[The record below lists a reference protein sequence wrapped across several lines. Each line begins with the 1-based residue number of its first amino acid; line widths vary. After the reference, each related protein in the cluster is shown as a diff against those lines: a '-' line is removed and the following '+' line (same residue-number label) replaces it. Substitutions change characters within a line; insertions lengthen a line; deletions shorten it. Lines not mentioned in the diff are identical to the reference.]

1 MKKIKD
7 KSEESQNSEEKV
19 VLKMPLR
26 QALITQIRIYTLTAT
41 HLPDKEQAE
50 IVEIAKFF
58 EQHLFD
64 ITFSGLYPGEFGATI
79 TFSSYP
85 NSEKIYS
92 KIAEYLNHPTVML
105 ALAQVTNTLPEFL
118 DNIKNLNK
126 REEELKRREH
136 ILAKKE
142 KQQKKREKDLERLSK
157 QPRNLLKTLA
167 RDIGNTTEKPTLFSI
182 ENPEL
187 DSSREREVIRK
198 NGGVLALYLLD
209 LYQRQS
215 EKTLVIKS
223 LAPLAEQCTGGNNKR
238 LKEALQL
245 LGGYT
250 YPFLDVDPDTKE
262 ILISSEQLFKIVF
275 VYPPE
280 LSDRNGINTKGE
292 IQGVKRIGN
301 QALSFIENEEMSS
314 IRITPSE
321 RLLKGLE
328 GKGLGNTLVVSG
340 LFIELMVEATDIASK
355 ILTFSS
361 SNKPSYKIQE
371 DKLIE
376 HLGLTKQVK
385 TQGKPRIRE
394 TILKG
399 LQELEEKEH
408 IKKYIFD
415 TDKSLYS
422 WTYSE
427 KFVRHKDSKKENEQ
441 ASEGIQ

>member
-1 MKKIKD
+1 MKKKI
-7 KSEESQNSEEKV
+7 ETVEEKKAELGAI
-19 VLKMPLR
+19 LKMPLR

-85 NSEKIYS
+85 NSEKVYS

-142 KQQKKREKDLERLSK
+142 KEQKKKEKDLERLTK

-187 DSSREREVIRK
+187 EVSSERDLITK
-198 NGGVLALYLLD
+198 NTSALAIYLID

-215 EKTLVIKS
+215 EKTLSIEN

-238 LKEALQL
+238 LKTALQL

-250 YPFLDVDPDTKE
+250 YPFVDVDPKTSE
-262 ILISSEQLFKIVF
+262 IVITSEQLFKIEF
-275 VYPPE
+275 RYSAE
-280 LSDRNGINTKGE
+280 LGKKYGTNSKGL
-292 IQGVKRIGN
+292 IQGKRIGN
-301 QALSFIENEEMSS
+301 EALSFIENEETSS
-314 IRITPSE
+314 IKITPSE

-361 SNKPSYKIQE
+361 SNKPSYKIHE
-371 DKLIE
+371 DKLID
-376 HLGLTKQVK
+376 HLGLSKQVK
-385 TQGKPRIRE
+385 TQGKPRVRE

-399 LQELEEKEH
+399 LQELKEKEH

-415 TDKSLYS
+415 TEKSLFS

-427 KFVRHKDSKKENEQ
+427 KYVRHKDSKKENEQ

>member
-1 MKKIKD
+1 MKKKTETMKQPDAI
-7 KSEESQNSEEKV
+7 
-19 VLKMPLR
+19 LKMPLR

-41 HLPDKEQAE
+41 HLPDREQNE
-50 IVEIAKFF
+50 IVEIAKYF
-58 EQHLFD
+58 ENHLVD
-64 ITFSGLYPGEFGATI
+64 ITFSGAYPGDFGATI

-85 NSEKIYS
+85 GDEKIYS
-92 KIAEYLNHPTVML
+92 QIAEYLNHPTVML

-142 KQQKKREKDLERLSK
+142 KQQKKKEKDLERLSK

-182 ENPEL
+182 ENSDWDRLE
-187 DSSREREVIRK
+187 EREVIRK
-198 NGGVLALYLLD
+198 NTGALAFYLLD

-215 EKTLVIKS
+215 EKTLIIKN
-223 LAPLAEQCTGGNNKR
+223 LAPLAEKCTGGNNKR

-250 YPFLDVDPDTKE
+250 YPFLDVDPETKE
-262 ILISSEQLFKIVF
+262 ILVSSEQLFKIVF

-280 LSDRNGINTKGE
+280 LSERNGINSKGE

-301 QALSFIENEEMSS
+301 KALSFIENEEMSS
-314 IRITPSE
+314 VRITPSE
-321 RLLKGLE
+321 KLLKGLD
-328 GKGLGNTLVVSG
+328 GKGLGNTVVVSG
-340 LFIELMVEATDIASK
+340 LFIELMIEITDIGSK
-355 ILTFSS
+355 ILNFSS
-361 SNKPSYKIQE
+361 SNKPNYKIQE

-376 HLGLTKQVK
+376 HLGLSKQVK

-399 LQELEEKEH
+399 LQELKEKEH
-408 IKKYIFD
+408 IKKYNFD
-415 TDKSLYS
+415 TEKHLFS

-427 KFVRHKDSKKENEQ
+427 KYVRHKESKKETER
-441 ASEGIQ
+441 AS

>member
-1 MKKIKD
+1 MKKKTEAMKQPDIIFK
-7 KSEESQNSEEKV
+7 Q
-19 VLKMPLR
+19 PLR
-26 QALITQIRIYTLTAT
+26 HALITQIKIYTLTAT
-41 HLPDKEQAE
+41 HLPDREQKE

-58 EQHLFD
+58 EDHLVE
-64 ITFSGLYPGEFGATI
+64 ITFSGACPGDFGASI

-85 NSEKIYS
+85 EGERIYS
-92 KIAEYLNHPTVML
+92 RIAEYLNHPIVML

-118 DNIKNLNK
+118 KRGENLSK
-126 REEELKRREH
+126 REEELRRKEH

-142 KQQKKREKDLERLSK
+142 REQKKKEKDLERLSK

-187 DSSREREVIRK
+187 ESTSERDLITK
-198 NGGVLALYLLD
+198 NTSALAFYLLD
-209 LYQRQS
+209 LYQRQP
-215 EKTLVIKS
+215 EKTLVIKN

-238 LKEALQL
+238 LKTALQL

-250 YPFLDVDPDTKE
+250 YPFVDKDPSTRE
-262 ILISSEQLFKIVF
+262 LVITSEQLFKIEF
-275 VYPPE
+275 RYSE
-280 LSDRNGINTKGE
+280 EIGKKYGTNSKGE
-292 IQGVKRIGN
+292 IQGAKRIGN
-301 QALSFIENEEMSS
+301 QALSFIENEETSS

-399 LQELEEKEH
+399 LEELKEKEH
-408 IKKYIFD
+408 IKKYNFD
-415 TDKSLYS
+415 ADKSLYS

-427 KFVRHKDSKKENEQ
+427 KYVRHKDSKKENQ
-441 ASEGIQ
+441 KASEGIR